1 MTGAFEQAWN
11 LLKAPVVDTPLD
23 NLQMIHHEYA
33 PDFPDKVGAQPPNW
47 PMHRD
52 SAMGETTVEQM
63 TPNEYFDS
71 IRDGWIVTSPVHQ
84 IKNDRDDKW
93 RWPWYDD
100 EESRE
105 YINQLADRL
114 RSGENI
120 QMGMPSL
127 QFQGDENHWQ
137 EGGHRMEAL
146 RQIGHGDTKFPV
158 LVARR

>member
-1 MTGAFEQAWN
+1 MLAFEQAWS

-23 NLQMIHHEYA
+23 NLQMVHHE
-33 PDFPDKVGAQPPNW
+33 PMGMSPSDNVGAQPPNW

-71 IRDGWIVTSPVHQ
+71 IRDGWITTSPVHQ

-93 RWPWYDD
+93 RWPWHDD

-146 RQIGHGDTKFPV
+146 RQIDHGDTKFPV

>member
-1 MTGAFEQAWN
+1 MSDAFQQAWSVV
-11 LLKAPVVDTPLD
+11 KMPVVDTLLD

-33 PDFPDKVGAQPPNW
+33 PDFPNKVGSQPPNW
-47 PMHRD
+47 PMHRE
-52 SAMGETTVEQM
+52 SYMGKTTVEQM
-63 TPNEYFDS
+63 TPNEYFDL
-71 IRDGWIVTSPVHQ
+71 IRDGRVNTNRFDPPTG
-84 IKNDRDDKW
+84 DAEDEW
-93 RWPWYDD
+93 RWDQQED
-100 EESRE
+100 SKE

-137 EGGHRMEAL
+137 EGGHRMETL

-158 LVARR
+158 LVARK